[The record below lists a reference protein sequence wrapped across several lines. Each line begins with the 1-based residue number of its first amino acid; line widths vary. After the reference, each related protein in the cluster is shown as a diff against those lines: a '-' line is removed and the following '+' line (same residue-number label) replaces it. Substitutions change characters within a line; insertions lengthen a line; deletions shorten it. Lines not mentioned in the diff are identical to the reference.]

1 MNNRKYKL
9 IIFILI
15 IIIFIALFFVKFE
28 FIKNS
33 NDLIP
38 TGNVNVFDIDV
49 NCICENEKCT
59 LTDKDGNIIPV
70 YKNSDEVIGNVYVDD
85 LNGNYMY
92 LQKLDIFTNSAY
104 NNTNMIAPG
113 VSNVYHFV
121 VHNSTNSLVSYKL
134 SMTEKT
140 EYKINMV
147 YRLKKNNEYV
157 IGNDSKWV
165 SANELNT
172 KFQKIE
178 DGNSDNYSLEWKWL
192 YDKNDDVDTFA
203 GKNMKD
209 KYNLNIKI
217 YFEAG
222 NN

>member
-1 MNNRKYKL
+1 MNNKKYKL

-15 IIIFIALFFVKFE
+15 IIIFIALFFAKFG
-28 FIKNS
+28 FIKNN

-38 TGNVNVFDIDV
+38 TGNVSVFDIDV

-59 LTDKDGNIIPV
+59 LTDKDGNVIPV

-85 LNGNYMY
+85 LSGNYIY

-121 VHNSTNSLVSYKL
+121 VHNSTNTLVNYKL
-134 SMTEKT
+134 IMSEKT

-147 YRLKKNNEYV
+147 YRLKKNNKYV
-157 IGNDSKWV
+157 IGNNNKWV
-165 SANELNT
+165 SASDLNT
-172 KFQKIE
+172 KFQRIE
-178 DGNSDNYSLEWKWL
+178 SGNSDSYSLEWKWL
-192 YDKNDDVDTFA
+192 YDKNDDSTCRIIFSLSV
-203 GKNMKD
+203 
-209 KYNLNIKI
+209 
-217 YFEAG
+217 
-222 NN
+222 